1 VGFFFFHLSVLSLL
15 YAHVALFVS
24 CFYAG
29 EIVERASHIFDDA
42 GEAYAS
48 MAAIAKRLEAWKR
61 RYLQAY
67 HDAFVSICLPKMF
80 APYVRLQMLNWD
92 PLAVRGFFFRLA
104 FLSYQ
109 YSRSSVLIVH
119 AALFAPCSFNNDSV
133 RGPTSARNDQSFP
146 ETL

>member
-1 VGFFFFHLSVLSLL
+1 VLQLL
-15 YAHVALFVS
+15 YAHEALSVS
-24 CFYAG
+24 WFYAG

-67 HDAFVSICLPKMF
+67 NDAFVSICLPKMF

-92 PLAVRGFFFRLA
+92 PLAVRGFFPPV

-109 YSRSSVLIVH
+109 YNSTSVLIVH
-119 AALFAPCSFNNDSV
+119 AAYSRRFRSIMTPYAVRRRIGTINHFA
-133 RGPTSARNDQSFP
+133 
-146 ETL
+146 